1 MNILYL
7 DPVLG
12 ISGDM
17 TISALLDAG
26 CPFSVLTDLLGQLPV
41 SMPSIEPEKKR
52 RGAIVGTHL
61 LMGPS
66 DIHLS
71 VTQMRQ
77 MIEGLDTQAARQD
90 GRGGHPRRHRRRR
103 IEGARRA
110 QGGDT
115 LP

>member
-41 SMPSIEPEKKR
+41 IMPSIEP
-52 RGAIVGTHL
+52 
-61 LMGPS
+61 
-66 DIHLS
+66 
-71 VTQMRQ
+71 
-77 MIEGLDTQAARQD
+77 
-90 GRGGHPRRHRRRR
+90 
-103 IEGARRA
+103 
-110 QGGDT
+110 
-115 LP
+115 